1 MSINRDQA
9 DLFFKKQ
16 NQIAEYIGTK
26 QAEHAGK
33 LSSNDEM
40 KVKSAQ
46 KEMRKVILKQSEEN
60 LRRRNV
66 LLGKAIKVLGKDEAL
81 RRFRGQDA

>member
-1 MSINRDQA
+1 MNRDQA

-16 NQIAEYIGTK
+16 QQTAEYIGTK
-26 QAEHAGK
+26 QAEHGGK
-33 LSSNDEM
+33 LSTNDQM
-40 KVKSAQ
+40 RIKSAQ
-46 KEMRKVILKQSEEN
+46 KEMKKVILKQSEEN